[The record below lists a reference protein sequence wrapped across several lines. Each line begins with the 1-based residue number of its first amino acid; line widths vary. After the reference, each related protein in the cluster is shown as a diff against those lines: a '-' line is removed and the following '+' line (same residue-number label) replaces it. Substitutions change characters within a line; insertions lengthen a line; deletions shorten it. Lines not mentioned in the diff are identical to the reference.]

1 MSEPSELESLQCQKL
16 REEIKKLDVETR
28 LLTRSWWQQASYIAA
43 ILPIVVVSFS
53 AWVAYSNSEF
63 KREAEAAKADIAKL
77 RPEAET
83 LKAQVSRLQKEEPIL
98 QADRSH
104 LLAEVQ
110 KLQHQAST
118 LQKRNAAFNQ
128 NISKWRSQL
137 MDISTSL
144 KSMTPSVVNWP
155 NISSAD
161 CRP

>member
-63 KREAEAAKADIAKL
+63 KREAEAEAAKADIAQL

-98 QADRSH
+98 QVEIAP
-104 LLAEVQ
+104 
-110 KLQHQAST
+110 ASWRKFKNFSIKPPHCKSEMRR
-118 LQKRNAAFNQ
+118 LIKIFRNGDP
-128 NISKWRSQL
+128 SSW
-137 MDISTSL
+137 TS
-144 KSMTPSVVNWP
+144 VR
-155 NISSAD
+155 A
-161 CRP
+161 